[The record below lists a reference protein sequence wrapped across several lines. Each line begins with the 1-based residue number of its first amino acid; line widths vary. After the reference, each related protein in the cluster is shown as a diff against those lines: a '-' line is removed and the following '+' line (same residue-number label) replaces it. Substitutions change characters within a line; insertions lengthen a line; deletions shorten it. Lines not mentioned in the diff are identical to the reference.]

1 MVTHRC
7 GMAFHFSS
15 GSHLLQSCWSPWCKI
30 TSKMIPQVF
39 GWPDV
44 RPLGSLW
51 RSSRIQRTNVQKD
64 QPQLVETKDPG
75 GGTAE
80 GATLED
86 EGAKDMVARLAGEEP
101 QTAASKSN
109 EGDTDDAGQDQDQAS
124 SRLNQGEERVEAE
137 RGGHIKTRDPLQD
150 GEEMKSDKE
159 EEGID
164 QVKEEE
170 ATDKVKKEEGI
181 DKLKEAQGI
190 DQQKEEE
197 GIDQVKEEGID
208 QLKEEEGIDQ
218 QKEEN
223 DIDQVKEEEGIDKVK
238 KEEGID
244 QQKEEKGID
253 KVKEEEG
260 IDQVKEE
267 KGIDKVKKEE
277 GIDQQKEEEG
287 IDQVKEEDCP
297 DQVKEEKGIDKV
309 KKEEGIDKVKEE
321 EGIDQV
327 KEEEGIDQVK
337 EEEGIDKVKKEEGI
351 DQQKEEEGIDKVKK
365 EECIDQVKKEGC
377 IDHVKEEG
385 IDMKPK
391 KQEEKQSQAKEAEP
405 KDKEPSK
412 VSEERGKPKRTPKA
426 APQAA
431 SRPRLSAGSGRAS
444 NKRAIMAKFQQGAPE
459 TPVRNF
465 KIQKSSSAS
474 ATGASI
480 KQRMLQWCRS
490 KTRNYQGVNIENFS
504 SSWCDGMAFC
514 ALIHRFF
521 PDAFDYSALKP
532 KEREAN
538 FTLAF
543 QTAESLADCC
553 PLLEVPDML
562 MMGNNPDPMCVFTYV
577 QSLCHSLSKIEKERK
592 EKEEKAGEESKKRAE
607 NAAKEDGSRTLGGQ
621 EEKGSDVSE
630 AKIAAEEEEAPA
642 SCEQEEDGGVLV
654 QAES

>member
-197 GIDQVKEEGID
+197 GIDQ
-208 QLKEEEGIDQ
+208 
-218 QKEEN
+218 
-223 DIDQVKEEEGIDKVK
+223 
-238 KEEGID
+238 
-244 QQKEEKGID
+244 
-253 KVKEEEG
+253 VKEEEG